1 MAFRVRA
8 TVGEL
13 ETNQSIENGAGTL
26 SYKEV
31 KLVSSLEYQVT
42 ARQPVLS
49 AGVNWR
55 YQNQEVAL
63 SLQPLLIWPK

>member
-8 TVGEL
+8 AVGEL

-42 ARQPVLS
+42 ARQPMLS